1 MLEFTLLSAGT
12 IWQKRFASR
21 PLFPLPPPSASGPDG
36 KLISL
41 VFQGEINVDQAHR
54 GYDVTVDETG
64 KTWYNP
70 F

>member
-1 MLEFTLLSAGT
+1 MAEKVRIPPAIST
-12 IWQKRFASR
+12 
-21 PLFPLPPPSASGPDG
+21 FPVFYSEVHTKMRELTSVA
-36 KLISL
+36 
-41 VFQGEINVDQAHR
+41 FQGEINVDQAHR